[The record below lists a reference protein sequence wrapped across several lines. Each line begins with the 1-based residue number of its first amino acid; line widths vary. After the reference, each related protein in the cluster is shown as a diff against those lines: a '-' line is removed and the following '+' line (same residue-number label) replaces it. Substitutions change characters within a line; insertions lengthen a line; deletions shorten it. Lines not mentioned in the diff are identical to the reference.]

1 MEDGKSA
8 NLSWTA
14 RRPCRS
20 EAGKLLIPKPQ
31 GGSSTISVSQTV
43 ISHYRVLQKL
53 GEGGMGVVYRGEDMR
68 LDREVAIKFLRRE
81 DHGQAPWLTRFE
93 REARLASALTHPHIC
108 TIHELG
114 EEDGRPFIVM
124 ELLEGRTMKQLIEG
138 GALPTEKVVEF
149 GVQIAM
155 ALEAAHGRG
164 IIHRDIKPA
173 NLFVSHD
180 DHLKV
185 LDFGL
190 AKLTEQHP
198 LVATLR
204 TQSAVQTTA
213 DADVTVTGAAVGTAA
228 YMSPEQA
235 TGIKVDARTDL
246 FSFGSVLY
254 EMATGRR
261 AFPGDNSGTV
271 IMRLLKG
278 EFVPPRALNPAIPE
292 RLEAIILRA
301 MEVDANRRYPSAT
314 ALLEDLRSLS
324 RALAP
329 DASVTRALL
338 PAADM
343 PAPAGWRRFV
353 SRRWAAGAAVIGGL
367 ALALA
372 WRAAQSTPAHAL
384 TNRDQILIGS
394 FGNSTTESVFD
405 ETLST
410 ALKVQLG
417 QSPFLDIVP
426 DDKIS
431 EELTLMQRQPD
442 ERLTHDTARQ
452 VCERLGIKAML
463 DGTVARL
470 GQNYVLTLNATD
482 CHTGDSV
489 AREQRESPS
498 REEVL
503 GVLGT
508 MASSMR
514 TELGESLPSIKQFDV
529 PIEQATT
536 PSLAALKSYT
546 LGVDER
552 RKGHELESVAFF
564 NRAIELDP
572 EFAAAYTTL
581 STVYG
586 SLGEWRRSEEYAR
599 LAYARQKRVS
609 EKERLFITYQYHDRV
624 TGNQDEAR
632 TTLELWKH
640 SFPRDYR
647 PANAL
652 ALIHN
657 RFGRFAEGVTE
668 ANEALRRSPG
678 SAFALSNLAV
688 AYRGLGRYAEAK
700 AAGENAVKLGVATV
714 PTRRLLYQLG
724 VMANDGSAQAQL
736 EWAKARPREFDI
748 VSAQAQIAAFGGQ
761 LREAAGLYAHA
772 VDMATARNLS
782 GTASGYWAHLALS
795 EALLGD
801 PRRASDRVREIVAK
815 TATAAESPGTIPRF
829 RAAIALGLVG
839 LGGEARELVSR
850 AKQDYPESTL
860 TRLVLIPAAEAAIA
874 LGRGAPAEAIAAL
887 AAAGPAE
894 FGTVAGLAPTL
905 LRGDAYLAAGNPTA
919 ARDEYQRVL
928 DHRGTDPFAPMIPL
942 AHLGLARAWAALG
955 DTGKSSR
962 EYDQLFAIWKDA
974 DADLPILLRARAE
987 RERLTSR
994 GASPPAAR

>member
-1 MEDGKSA
+1 
-8 NLSWTA
+8 
-14 RRPCRS
+14 
-20 EAGKLLIPKPQ
+20 
-31 GGSSTISVSQTV
+31 
-43 ISHYRVLQKL
+43 
-53 GEGGMGVVYRGEDMR
+53 MGVVYRGEDMR

-81 DHGQAPWLTRFE
+81 DHGQAPWLSRFE
-93 REARLASALTHPHIC
+93 REARLASALTHPNIC

-114 EEDGRPFIVM
+114 EENGRPFIVM
-124 ELLEGRTMKQLIEG
+124 ELLEGRTMKQRIEG
-138 GALPTEKVVEF
+138 GPLAIELVVEF

-155 ALEAAHGRG
+155 ALDAAHGRG
-164 IIHRDIKPA
+164 IVHRDIKPA

-190 AKLTEQHP
+190 AKLTDHHP

-204 TQSAVQTTA
+204 PPSAVQTTA
-213 DADVTVTGAAVGTAA
+213 DADVTMTGAAVGTAA

-235 TGIKVDARTDL
+235 TGLKVDARTDL

-292 RLEAIILRA
+292 RLETIILRA
-301 MEVDANRRYPSAT
+301 MEVDPNRRYQSA
-314 ALLEDLRSLS
+314 AAMLDDLRSLS

-338 PAADM
+338 PALD
-343 PAPAGWRRFV
+343 PLPPAGWRRFV
-353 SRRWAAGAAVIGGL
+353 SRRWVAGAALLGAIALGL
-367 ALALA
+367 G
-372 WRAAQSTPAHAL
+372 WRTMRSTPALAL

-394 FGNSTTESVFD
+394 FANSTSESVFD

-431 EELTLMQRQPD
+431 EELTLMQRPGD

-452 VCERLGIKAML
+452 VCERLGVKAMV
-463 DGTVARL
+463 DGTIARL

-482 CHTGDSV
+482 CRTGDSV

-498 REEVL
+498 REDVL

-508 MASSMR
+508 MASTLR

-536 PSLAALKSYT
+536 PSLSALRAYA
-546 LGVDER
+546 LGIDER
-552 RKGHELESVAFF
+552 RKGRELESVAFF
-564 NRAIELDP
+564 NQAIELDP

-599 LAYARQKRVS
+599 LAYDRQKRVS
-609 EKERLFITYQYHDRV
+609 ERERLFITYQYHDRV

-632 TTLELWKH
+632 TTLELWKR

-652 ALIHN
+652 ALIDN

-668 ANEALRRSPG
+668 ATEALRRSPG

-688 AYRGLGRYAEAK
+688 AYRGLGRFAEAK
-700 AAGENAVKLGVATV
+700 AAGDQAVKLGVATA

-724 VMANDGSAQAQL
+724 VMTNDGSAAAQL
-736 EWAKARPREFDI
+736 EWAKSRPREFDI
-748 VSAQAQIAAFGGQ
+748 VSAQAQIAAFGGR
-761 LREAAGLYAHA
+761 LREASALYAHA
-772 VDMATARNLS
+772 VDMAESRSLS

-795 EALLGD
+795 DAMLGD
-801 PRRASDRVREIVAK
+801 PRRGSDRVREIVAK

-829 RAAIALGLVG
+829 RAAIALGIVG
-839 LGGEARELVSR
+839 LAGEARELVSR

-860 TRLVLIPAAEAAIA
+860 TRLVFVPSAEAAIA

-887 AAAGPAE
+887 ATAGPAE

-905 LRGDAYLAAGNPTA
+905 LRGDAYLAAGD
-919 ARDEYQRVL
+919 ARSARAEYQRVL

-955 DTGKSSR
+955 DVAKSTH
-962 EYDQLFAIWKDA
+962 EYDQLLAIWKDA
-974 DADLPILLRARAE
+974 DPDLPVLLRARAE
-987 RERLTSR
+987 RDRLTSR
-994 GASPPAAR
+994 DSSAPAAR

>member
-1 MEDGKSA
+1 
-8 NLSWTA
+8 
-14 RRPCRS
+14 
-20 EAGKLLIPKPQ
+20 
-31 GGSSTISVSQTV
+31 
-43 ISHYRVLQKL
+43 
-53 GEGGMGVVYRGEDMR
+53 MGVVYRGEDMR

-81 DHGQAPWLTRFE
+81 DHGQAPWLSRFE
-93 REARLASALTHPHIC
+93 REARLASALTHPNIC

-114 EEDGRPFIVM
+114 EENGRPFIVM
-124 ELLEGRTMKQLIEG
+124 ELLEGRTMKQRIEG
-138 GALPTEKVVEF
+138 GPLAIELVVEF

-155 ALEAAHGRG
+155 ALDAAHGRG
-164 IIHRDIKPA
+164 IVHRDIKPA

-190 AKLTEQHP
+190 AKLTDHHP

-204 TQSAVQTTA
+204 PPSAVQTTA
-213 DADVTVTGAAVGTAA
+213 DADVTMTGAAVGTAA

-235 TGIKVDARTDL
+235 TGLKVDARTDL

-301 MEVDANRRYPSAT
+301 MEVDPNRRYQSA
-314 ALLEDLRSLS
+314 AAMLDDLRSLS

-338 PAADM
+338 PALD
-343 PAPAGWRRFV
+343 PLPPAGWRRFV
-353 SRRWAAGAAVIGGL
+353 SRRWVAGAALLGAIALGL
-367 ALALA
+367 G
-372 WRAAQSTPAHAL
+372 WRTMRSTPALAL

-394 FGNSTTESVFD
+394 FANSTSESVFD

-431 EELTLMQRQPD
+431 EELTLMQRPGD

-452 VCERLGIKAML
+452 VCERLGVKAMV
-463 DGTVARL
+463 DGTIARL

-482 CHTGDSV
+482 CRTGDSV

-498 REEVL
+498 REDVL

-508 MASSMR
+508 MASTLR

-536 PSLAALKSYT
+536 PSLSALRAYA
-546 LGVDER
+546 LGIDER
-552 RKGHELESVAFF
+552 RKGRELESVAFF
-564 NRAIELDP
+564 NQAIELDP

-599 LAYARQKRVS
+599 LAYDRQKRVS
-609 EKERLFITYQYHDRV
+609 ERERLFITYQYHDRV

-632 TTLELWKH
+632 TTLELWKR

-652 ALIHN
+652 ALIDN

-668 ANEALRRSPG
+668 ATEALRRSPG

-688 AYRGLGRYAEAK
+688 AYRGLGRFAEAK
-700 AAGENAVKLGVATV
+700 AAGDQAVKLGVATA

-724 VMANDGSAQAQL
+724 VMTNDGSAAAQL
-736 EWAKARPREFDI
+736 EWAKSRPREFDI
-748 VSAQAQIAAFGGQ
+748 VSAQAQIAAFGGR
-761 LREAAGLYAHA
+761 LREASALYAHA
-772 VDMATARNLS
+772 VDMAESRSLS

-795 EALLGD
+795 DAMLGD
-801 PRRASDRVREIVAK
+801 PRRGSDRVREIVAK

-829 RAAIALGLVG
+829 RAAIALGIVG
-839 LGGEARELVSR
+839 LAGEARELVSR

-860 TRLVLIPAAEAAIA
+860 TRLVFVPSAEAAIA

-887 AAAGPAE
+887 ATAGPAE

-905 LRGDAYLAAGNPTA
+905 LRGDAYLAAGD
-919 ARDEYQRVL
+919 ARSARAEYQRVL

-955 DTGKSSR
+955 DVAKSTH
-962 EYDQLFAIWKDA
+962 EYDQLLAIWKDA
-974 DADLPILLRARAE
+974 DPDLPVLLRARAE
-987 RERLTSR
+987 RDRLTSR
-994 GASPPAAR
+994 DSSAPAAR